1 MAARAF
7 THREASRRLI
17 VQAHD
22 YLAADDLLQASEKAW
37 GAAAQAVKSVAET
50 RGWPHNGH
58 GQLFEVIGRIVAET
72 GDEDIRTAFT
82 IAGALHTNFYEGW
95 LDREDIEAHLS
106 HVAGLVEKLETRFA

>member
-1 MAARAF
+1 MNARAV

-17 VQAHD
+17 AQARAE
-22 YLAADDLLQASEKAW
+22 LQAGDLLQASEKGW

-58 GQLFEVIGRIVAET
+58 RQLFQTVRRLVAET

-82 IAGALHTNFYEGW
+82 HAGALHTNFYEGW
-95 LDREDIEAHLS
+95 LEREAIEAHLS
-106 HVAGLVEKLETRFA
+106 KVAGLVEKLETSFV